1 MKTTRL
7 AIGVACCL
15 AFLLAGC
22 ASYYKVTDPTSGKN
36 YYSES
41 VKEKSDGSVRFK
53 DANTGANVT
62 LQSSEVH
69 EISKDEFK
77 ANTGN

>member
-1 MKTTRL
+1 MKTNRFAL
-7 AIGVACCL
+7 GAACCL
-15 AFLLAGC
+15 ALLLAGC

-36 YYSES
+36 YYAKS

-53 DANTGANVT
+53 DESTGGNVT
-62 LQSSEVH
+62 LQSSEVL